1 MYTLRV
7 VPNTNPASEAEALDH
22 DKHSGHENG
31 NLSLA
36 VKKRIPSVQSQTSV
50 ITVNCPLSI
59 MSRNMNRECEL
70 LIPLACSFP
79 SHFSN

>member
-7 VPNTNPASEAEALDH
+7 VPKTNPASETEALDH
-22 DKHSGHENG
+22 DNHSGHENG

-36 VKKRIPSVQSQTSV
+36 EKKHILSVQSQTNV
-50 ITVNCPLSI
+50 ITVYCPPSI
-59 MSRNMNRECEL
+59 MSINFNRECKL